1 MPARRMSPGAA
12 RATMNLPAK
21 AGANNNNHQWK
32 EDVIMPVNL
41 PTAGGW
47 VLALSL
53 TLTGCKTGTENPGGE
68 TDALLEPGENEG
80 LLYYKRPDADYAGWG
95 LHLWNDAASGCDG
108 LAEDV
113 PTSWEE
119 PRLPDGISDTY
130 GAYFFIPMR
139 DAGNCLTFI
148 MHKGDE
154 KDLGDRKSTR
164 LNSSHV
170 RISYA

>member
-32 EDVIMPVNL
+32 EDVFMPVNL

-95 LHLWNDAASGCDG
+95 
-108 LAEDV
+108 
-113 PTSWEE
+113 
-119 PRLPDGISDTY
+119 
-130 GAYFFIPMR
+130 
-139 DAGNCLTFI
+139 
-148 MHKGDE
+148 
-154 KDLGDRKSTR
+154 DRKSTR

-170 RISYA
+170 RI